1 MICPSATK
9 SVEILLDYC
18 AGTLDP
24 GRTAE
29 FGKHIHACDSCRRVV
44 EAQRG
49 VWSALDG
56 WTPVQVSSD
65 FDARLYARIARETAA
80 PPWKRWLREIFRPAV
95 PYPLWKP
102 AVPLAAA
109 CGALAVAFLVHS
121 PNPGDTSKPIRT
133 EKVDIEQV
141 ERTLED
147 LDMLTPLSQM

>member
-1 MICPSATK
+1 MICPTATK

-18 AGTLDP
+18 AGTLESA
-24 GRTAE
+24 RAAE
-29 FGKHIHACDSCRRVV
+29 FAKHIEVCDGCRRVV

-49 VWSALDG
+49 VWGALDG
-56 WTPVQVSSD
+56 WKPVEVSPE
-65 FDARLYARIARETAA
+65 FDARLYARIAQEPAA
-80 PPWKRWLREIFRPAV
+80 PQWRRWLREIFRPAV

-109 CGALAVAFLVHS
+109 CAALAVGFLVHT
-121 PNPGDTSKPIRT
+121 PNPGDTSKQIRA